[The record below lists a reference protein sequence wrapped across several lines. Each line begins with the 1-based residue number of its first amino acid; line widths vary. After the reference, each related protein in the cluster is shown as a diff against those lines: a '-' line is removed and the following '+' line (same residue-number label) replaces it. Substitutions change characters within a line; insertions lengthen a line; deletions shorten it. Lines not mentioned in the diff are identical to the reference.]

1 MRTLSPQQ
9 AHAPMGPADV
19 ACDPGRMPARRKS
32 RYPGIVVASP
42 RALSCVLA
50 IALAVPCGV
59 IPQHAFAGPSRKEA
73 KEAKDAA
80 KLSAEEEAQLAEAR
94 DLFEQ
99 GKAKYDTFDYKGA
112 IDLWQIAYSKV
123 PTREA
128 GVRHAMVYNIALAQ
142 EKSYDLDKDA
152 AHLRQAVMLLEQWV
166 RDFKT
171 MYKKTPETEA
181 EVNKANARIAELKK
195 KIAIAEGGE
204 PPPDPPTE
212 EQPKEADPPP
222 PSTEIEFDSGY
233 SPPPEVLQERRKQA
247 AENESEGLIAAGWA
261 VGGIG
266 LLFAAAGAGT
276 LAGVRNP
283 AGRGGGGGGLG
294 LGISMMVAGSVLLGV
309 GYKKKKAVARGDYSI
324 VPAPILTPRMAGA
337 GMTVRF

>member
-1 MRTLSPQQ
+1 VL
-9 AHAPMGPADV
+9 
-19 ACDPGRMPARRKS
+19 RR
-32 RYPGIVVASP
+32 AS
-42 RALSCVLA
+42 SCVLA
-50 IALAVPCGV
+50 IALAVPCSV
-59 IPQHAFAGPSRKEA
+59 MPQLAFAGPSRKGA
-73 KEAKDAA
+73 KEAKEAA
-80 KLSAEEEAQLAEAR
+80 KLSADEEAQLAEAR

-112 IDLWQIAYSKV
+112 IDLWQLAYSKV

-142 EKSYDLDKDA
+142 EKAYDIDKDA
-152 AHLRQAVMLLEQWV
+152 SHLRQAVLLLEQWV

-181 EVNKANARIAELKK
+181 EVNKANTRIAELKR
-195 KIAIAEGGE
+195 KIAAAEGTE
-204 PPPDPPTE
+204 PEPDPPPVEEPTE
-212 EQPKEADPPP
+212 EDDPPP
-222 PSTEIEFDSGY
+222 PSTQIEFDSGY
-233 SPPPEVLQERRKQA
+233 TPPPEVLQERRKQA

-276 LAGVRNP
+276 LAGVRNT

-294 LGISMMVAGSVLLGV
+294 LGLSMIVAGSVLLGV

-337 GMTVRF
+337 GVTMRF